1 MQKLR
6 NEHSLL
12 CFLLM
17 NVVNYVPVLLAFGL
31 FRLGAGVSF
40 LFLLIQPAL
49 VFANYFFSQRIWQL
63 GVLSANLLLSTI
75 IANMSV
81 GQLYYKFVSNDPETP
96 LVSEIIV
103 KIGIIYVLALS
114 LIAIIIKS
122 ISIVIKH
129 VRKP

>member
-1 MQKLR
+1 
-6 NEHSLL
+6 
-12 CFLLM
+12 
-17 NVVNYVPVLLAFGL
+17 
-31 FRLGAGVSF
+31 
-40 LFLLIQPAL
+40 
-49 VFANYFFSQRIWQL
+49 
-63 GVLSANLLLSTI
+63 
-75 IANMSV
+75 MSV